1 MACYNFWDTARL
13 NFGTTSIQHF
23 LADFFLIQSHFD
35 IANFSYDKTPCSFAK
50 YVADDSTPYISAK
63 NVEDVIEPLERASV
77 YLFRWF
83 ENNLLKVMLINAI
96 FCKH

>member
-1 MACYNFWDTARL
+1 MEPLLFNI
-13 NFGTTSIQHF
+13 S
-23 LADFFLIQSHFD
+23 LADLFLIQSDFD
-35 IANFSYDKTPCSFAK
+35 IANFSYDKTPCPFAK
-50 YVADDSTPYISAK
+50 YVADDNTPYISAK
-63 NVEDVIEPLERASV
+63 NVEDVIELLEQPSV

>member
-1 MACYNFWDTARL
+1 MEPLLFT
-13 NFGTTSIQHF
+13 IF
-23 LADFFLIQSHFD
+23 LADLFLIQSDFD
-35 IANFSYDKTPCSFAK
+35 IANFAYDKTPCSFAK
-50 YVADDSTPYISAK
+50 NVADDNTPYISAK

-96 FCKH
+96 FL